1 LQGTKR
7 KAVTSAQSPTPTR
20 SEAIIMTNQTS
31 RVLLALVV
39 FLSIGCQKV
48 AIDVG
53 GDNADRGGQDGGS
66 GTASPIIQSTF
77 TILESP
83 QRDLDILFVIDNSP
97 SMDPKQAALAKNF
110 PKMMEALQKMEGGL
124 PDIHI
129 GVISSDVGAGSGEAG
144 GNCSVLLGNRGIL
157 WGNDPNVDP
166 GYANNQYAS
175 IANVVASNGYKGCGL
190 NANARWIEDIQ
201 NPSGGVGRTK
211 NYLGNLNDA
220 FSCLAQSV
228 GTMGCGYEHTLQSLR
243 VALNPAENINPQ
255 NFKFLRP
262 KANLAIVIVSDEDD
276 CSADPNSDTNDG
288 MFLPRTLGDTA
299 SLRCAAR
306 GHVCNGKAIPNY
318 DPASGYTGSAPF
330 VANFADCDAKDADH
344 GFVDGKPLNPQGYRD
359 LPLIR
364 IQDLIESVKQVKE
377 RPDEQIWVAGIIG
390 WPENANLSGVQ
401 YRIDKDSTSMPV
413 EQQKL
418 WDYMPLCTIPSEKSA
433 DGNIYK
439 AYGAFRIKKFI
450 DGFGDHGRIYS
461 ICNPES
467 IADAL
472 QAIGETL
479 VAKNRPLCVLYPLV
493 DTAPAIPEV
502 QPECVVLDRI
512 SCDGPGTGNC
522 LASGYEEIRLP
533 ECIDPNTGIALSPS
547 NPDRSQIP
555 DASRPCWYLSYDKDP
570 DTGCPETLYGQKFGV
585 LRKGD
590 GSPPPGTL
598 LHMTCLTCATPDEP
612 RCTLNSGVS
621 R

>member
-1 LQGTKR
+1 
-7 KAVTSAQSPTPTR
+7 
-20 SEAIIMTNQTS
+20 MTNQTS

-53 GDNADRGGQDGGS
+53 SDGADGGGQDGGTTS
-66 GTASPIIQSTF
+66 VIVQSTF
-77 TILESP
+77 TILEST

-97 SMDPKQAALAKNF
+97 SMDPKQQALARNF

-129 GVISSDVGAGSGEAG
+129 GVISSDVGAGATGAG
-144 GNCSVLLGNRGIL
+144 GNCSVLLGNKGIL

-175 IANVVASNGYKGCGL
+175 IANVVASNGYKGCGM
-190 NANARWIEDIQ
+190 NANARWLEDIQ

-211 NYLGNLNDA
+211 NYLGSLNDA

-228 GTMGCGYEHTLQSLR
+228 GVSGCGYEHTLQSLR
-243 VALNPAENINPQ
+243 VALNPAEDINPQ
-255 NFKFLRP
+255 NFKFLRL

-276 CSADPNSDTNDG
+276 CSANPESATNDG
-288 MFLPRTLGDTA
+288 MFYPRNLGDTA

-306 GHVCNGKAIPNY
+306 GHVCNGQAIPNY
-318 DPASGYTGSAPF
+318 DPESGYTSSSPF
-330 VANFADCDAKDADH
+330 VANFADCDAKDVDH
-344 GFVDGKPLNPQGYRD
+344 TLNEGRPQNAQDFHD

-364 IQDLIESVKQVKE
+364 IRDIIDSVKQVKA

-390 WPENANLSGVQ
+390 WPQDGNMGGVQ
-401 YRIDKDSTSMPV
+401 YRIDKDPTSKPD

-418 WDYMPLCTIPSEKSA
+418 WDYMPICTIPTEKSA

-467 IADAL
+467 IANAL

-479 VAKNRPLCVLYPLV
+479 VAKNRPLCVPYPLV

-502 QPECVVLDRI
+502 QPECVVFEAV
-512 SCDGPGTGNC
+512 SCDEPGTGNC
-522 LASGYEEIRLP
+522 LVSGYQEYSLP
-533 ECIDPNTGIALSPS
+533 ECIDPSTGIALGPS
-547 NPDRSQIP
+547 NPDRNQIP
-555 DASRPCWYLSYDKDP
+555 DAGRPCWYLTYDKDP
-570 DTGCPETLYGQKFGV
+570 NTGCPGTPFGQKFGV
-585 LRKGD
+585 LHKGD
-590 GSPPPGTL
+590 GSTPPGSL
-598 LHMTCLTCATPDEP
+598 LHVSCQTCNTPDDP
-612 RCTLNSGVS
+612 RCTLNQGGS